1 VVEEN
6 KKKKEFVPT
15 KKRYKIFVFSL
26 KKKEKKRKI
35 CFDLIYLFTNGVIRV
50 FYSTQVYKL

>member
-26 KKKEKKRKI
+26 KKKENKY
-35 CFDLIYLFTNGVIRV
+35 F
-50 FYSTQVYKL
+50 FYEIQQF